1 MNAKHLLDA
10 MNDID
15 YSMVEEAENMMNRQ
29 KSRIPRRKKTVLIA
43 AAVAVLLCITV
54 AATVGILG
62 MTPELHVNDEEYV
75 LYLRDQYI
83 TLPQSSMQTIL
94 TSPSR
99 TPENPSFEYTFASVE
114 EWQHFYGI
122 PLVLSSYLSPY
133 GTVGSAVSVVEKDD
147 EIRLGMMF
155 SSVKVGYHRERN
167 GISEKVWIG
176 DVEVMALVNDD
187 EEIKLGGFSRRVKD
201 GENAEILKEF
211 TTDAGIPCVISKIKP
226 TGDDSPVSLHLYYGY
241 ESVIYGFEV
250 FALSEE
256 EEAIRI
262 DQLMTIA
269 DTLQIIPVPEDQ
281 PSSAE

>member
-29 KSRIPRRKKTVLIA
+29 KSRIPRGKKTILIA
-43 AAVAVLLCITV
+43 AAVAVLLCIT
-54 AATVGILG
+54 AAAAGLLWMKPEVHVGDNKHSL
-62 MTPELHVNDEEYV
+62 V
-75 LYLRDQYI
+75 LRDSYI
-83 TLPQSSMQTIL
+83 TLPEESVQTIL
-94 TSPSR
+94 AAY
-99 TPENPSFEYTFASVE
+99 TPEKLSVALDFASVE

-133 GTVGSAVSVVEKDD
+133 GTVGSAVSVLEKDD

-167 GISEKVWIG
+167 GVSEKVWIG

-187 EEIKLGGFSRRVKD
+187 EEVKLGGFSRRMKD
-201 GENAEILKEF
+201 GENAEIVKEF
-211 TTDAGIPCVISKIKP
+211 TTAAGIPCVISKIKP
-226 TGDDSPVSLHLYYGY
+226 AGGDSPVSLLLYYGY
-241 ESVIYGFEV
+241 ESVMYEFEV
-250 FALSEE
+250 FALSDEE
-256 EEAIRI
+256 EMLRI

-269 DTLQIIPVPEDQ
+269 DTLQIIPVPENQ
-281 PSSAE
+281 LSSVE